1 MSPSNY
7 IRKFVNRIRCTNGF
21 SILFHLIKQT
31 LDKICLSSRALPG
44 PKLLEW
50 NLDSRLKWSIE
61 AAERSTEGSTKDI
74 VLKRRPFKN
83 FGKTDIQKLKVNP
96 DTFVQMALQLA
107 YFRLHKKPGES
118 PADILQ

>member
-1 MSPSNY
+1 M
-7 IRKFVNRIRCTNGF
+7 
-21 SILFHLIKQT
+21 
-31 LDKICLSSRALPG
+31 
-44 PKLLEW
+44 EW
-50 NLDSRLKWSIE
+50 NLDSRLKRSIE
-61 AAERSTEGSTKDI
+61 AAKRSTETSSKDI

-118 PADILQ
+118 PMGLAERTLVYFKFDRCLTVHKR